1 MKENSVNM
9 TQDTL
14 SSLQA
19 SVRADAAAGRFCR
32 MFDTVDI
39 MVGSD
44 PGSADMARALR
55 TQYDALCS
63 YAMAGAPDASRQL
76 MRADIGSAVIELA
89 DKALHAA
96 RAAESPKLYYARYR
110 YENLRNDS
118 IRSLIEEYVGNN
130 STLSMALLTGASDVT
145 TPQGES
151 LLKKQEELAVRIF
164 NKIWTTPSIVTDAF
178 HAIDTA
184 LRSDTLPSSIKE
196 SIIWALMLGGL
207 EVYQGARLLSLGRFY
222 VEAGSQRLRMSALA
236 AFLVLLWRHRDIAP
250 GVKLTGVL
258 DMMRSRSE
266 WTQEVRLMSM
276 QLIRTRDT
284 ERISSKLKT
293 EVFPA
298 MMKLRPGLEKLGEL
312 GPDSDLSALEDNP
325 EWEEILD
332 KSGLTDK
339 LKELTD
345 LQSEGADLMMATFSN
360 LKSFPFFN
368 EVAHWFTPFA
378 TDRSEVKP
386 VLAGGLSG
394 IAEIIAASP
403 FLCDSD
409 KFSMIFSLDHIPSAQ
424 RELFAS
430 QLKAQDINA
439 AELRAGSLDVTDKAG
454 ESVART
460 VVQNLYRFFKLFR
473 RKGEFYDPFANTPD
487 LTSLPALRDALGNT
501 ENIRVVAE
509 FFFKRGYYQEALVHF
524 KELLADNPNDY
535 QLLQKAGYCHAA
547 EGDMTQAIEM
557 YRRSELLA
565 PDSEWTL
572 RRLASAYRLVGDL
585 NTALEYYRRLEAL
598 RPDDLNTSLAIG
610 HCLLETGNYADAL
623 KMYFKVEYLAPQSK
637 KTIRPIAWCLFLT
650 GDYGRSK
657 SYYDKVLEDS
667 PTAADFINRGHLA
680 MATGD
685 FKEACEYYRKSIGV
699 SSPARFE
706 SALSADMPALLSAGV
721 DLVLIEI
728 VTDKAL
734 NDE

>member
-1 MKENSVNM
+1 MPSN
-9 TQDTL
+9 TL

-19 SVRADAAAGRFCR
+19 SVRADASAGRFCR
-32 MFDTVDI
+32 MFDTIDI
-39 MVGSD
+39 MVASD
-44 PGSADMARALR
+44 PSSADKVRALR

-63 YAMAGAPDASRQL
+63 YAMAGAPDASRKM
-76 MRADIGSAVIELA
+76 MRADIASAIIELA
-89 DKALHAA
+89 DNALHSSQAA
-96 RAAESPKLYYARYR
+96 DSPRLYFAKYR
-110 YENLRNDS
+110 YENLMKDS
-118 IRSLIEEYVGNN
+118 VKSLLEEYAGNN
-130 STLSMALLTGASDVT
+130 STLSMALLTGASDVR
-145 TPQGES
+145 TPEGES

-164 NKIWTTPSIVTDAF
+164 NKVWTTPSVSTDDF
-178 HAIDTA
+178 GAIDSA
-184 LRSDTLPSSIKE
+184 LRSDSLPSSVKE
-196 SIIWALMLGGL
+196 NLVWGIMLGGL
-207 EVYQGARLLSLGRFY
+207 EVYQGARLISLGRY
-222 VEAGSQRLRMSALA
+222 YLEADSQRLRMSALA
-236 AFLVLLWRHRDIAP
+236 AFLILLWRHRDIEP

-258 DMMRSRSE
+258 DMMRNRAEWSE
-266 WTQEVRLMSM
+266 EVRLMAM

-293 EVFPA
+293 EVFPT

-312 GPDSDLSALEDNP
+312 GPDSDLSAIEDNP
-325 EWEEILD
+325 EWQELLD

-339 LKELTD
+339 LKELTE

-368 EVAHWFTPFA
+368 EVANWFTPYN
-378 TDRSEVKP
+378 TERTEVKP
-386 VLAGGLSG
+386 VLAGGLAG

-403 FLCDSD
+403 FLCDND

-424 RELFAS
+424 RELFVS
-430 QLKAQDINA
+430 QLKAQDINT
-439 AELRAGSLDVTDKAG
+439 AELRSGSLDVADKAG
-454 ESVART
+454 ESAART

-487 LTSLPALRDALGNT
+487 LTSLSILKDALGNP

-509 FFFKRGYYQEALVHF
+509 FFFKRGYYKEALIHF

-535 QLLQKAGYCHAA
+535 QLLQKAGYCYVA
-547 EGDMTQAIEM
+547 EGDMQQAIEM

-572 RRLASAYRLVGDL
+572 RRLASAYRLVGDVRS
-585 NTALEYYRRLEAL
+585 ALDYYRRLESL

-610 HCLLETGNYADAL
+610 HCLLETEDYADAL

-650 GDYGRSK
+650 GDYDRSRA
-657 SYYDKVLEDS
+657 YYEKVLADS
-667 PTAADFINRGHLA
+667 PTAADFLNRGHLA

-685 FKEACEYYRKSIGV
+685 FKEAYDFYRKSIKV
-699 SSPARFE
+699 SSNQRFE
-706 SALSADMPALLSAGV
+706 DALSTDLPTLHSAGIDPV
-721 DLVLIEI
+721 MIEI